1 MSKNYIIGVSGT
13 NGSGKDTIMEFL
25 SANYEYLFMSAT
37 DMLQAEL
44 LAKNLPTDRLHKSEL
59 SAKWRRQHGY
69 GVIVQKA
76 YEAFEQHASTYTGL
90 VVGSLRH
97 PAEAEAIHELGGT
110 VLWIDADPKVRYDR
124 IQSNDRGRAAEDQ
137 ISYEQFLADEA
148 REMHPTGDGATLNI
162 AAVKELADI
171 TIYNDTDIAGL
182 ESQLS
187 AVLHLPKS

>member
-1 MSKNYIIGVSGT
+1 MNKTQIIGVSGT

-25 SANYEYLFMSAT
+25 SASYEYLFMSAT

-44 LAKNLPTDRLHKSEL
+44 VAKNLPTDRLHKSEL
-59 SAKWRRQHGY
+59 SAQWRREHGY

-76 YEAFEQHASTYTGL
+76 YEAFEQQASTYTGL

-97 PAEAEAIHELGGT
+97 PAEAEAIHELGGM
-110 VLWIDADPKVRYDR
+110 VLWIDADSKVRYER
-124 IQSNDRGRAAEDQ
+124 IQSNDRGRGIEDQ

-148 REMHPTGDGATLNI
+148 REMHPTGDAATLNI
-162 AAVKELADI
+162 AAVKELSDI

-182 ESQLS
+182 ERQLVE
-187 AVLHLPKS
+187 ALGLTR